1 MNWMFASANS
11 LHGFDAAI
19 DGGMGALQDILW
31 TMPDEPLP
39 EPAAAAV
46 PSEGRCDEEIRE
58 LTDAAQQPTLI
69 FDAGGKFCYFN
80 RSFKALA
87 RTCARDASVRQADC
101 LAHLRAD
108 LIPAGAIAL
117 ASAKGEWSG
126 EIFVAPPS
134 GRPIVLQLQ
143 LKRLGNEDGF
153 DCRFGAIFRDASEEY
168 ARGCELQ
175 SRNVELETAN
185 ARYRSAH
192 EQLIQTEKLASIGQ
206 LAAGVAHEI
215 NNPIGYVHSNLSTLV
230 NYTSHLLALIE
241 AYEAAVSRGPVD
253 DVITEIGEMRR
264 RFDIEFVR
272 ADLPQLLSESQEGVE
287 RVRKIVQDLKDFS
300 RSDASDEW
308 IRADLHKGL
317 DSTLNIVWNE
327 LKYKARVVKTYGE
340 LPRVECI
347 PSELNQVFLNI
358 LVNAGQAI
366 EQNGV
371 ITVTTTLE
379 GAEACIA
386 IGDDGAGIAEDVLP
400 RIFDPFFTT
409 KTVGAGTGL
418 GLSISYGIVKKHGG
432 RFEVSSAPGQGT
444 LFKIYIP
451 VHRPAREAA
460 PA

>member
-1 MNWMFASANS
+1 MNWMFAGVNVLRGIDLAAN
-11 LHGFDAAI
+11 GTVA
-19 DGGMGALQDILW
+19 ALQDILLA
-31 TMPDEPLP
+31 MPDEPLP
-39 EPAAAAV
+39 RMTASATPD
-46 PSEGRCDEEIRE
+46 GRCDEDVRQ

-69 FDAGGKFCYFN
+69 FDVGGKFCYVN
-80 RSFKALA
+80 RGFHALA
-87 RTCARDASVRQADC
+87 RACARDASVRQSDC
-101 LAHLRAD
+101 LAHLHPD
-108 LIPAGAIAL
+108 LIPAAAIAL
-117 ASAKGEWSG
+117 ASARGEWSG
-126 EIFVAPPS
+126 EIFIAPPS
-134 GRPIVLQLQ
+134 GRAIVLQLQ
-143 LKRLGNEDGF
+143 LTRLGTEDAF

-175 SRNVELETAN
+175 NRNVELEAAN
-185 ARYRSAH
+185 AKYRSTH
-192 EQLIQTEKLASIGQ
+192 EQLIQTEKMASIGQ

-230 NYTSHLLALIE
+230 SYTSHLLALIE
-241 AYEAAVSRGPVD
+241 SYEEAVARGPSNPMLA
-253 DVITEIGEMRR
+253 EINEMRR

-272 ADLPQLLSESQEGVE
+272 TDLPQLLSESQEGVE

-308 IRADLHKGL
+308 ILADLHKGL

-340 LPRVECI
+340 LPRVQCI
-347 PSELNQVFLNI
+347 PSELNQVFLNV

-371 ITVTTTLE
+371 ITVTTSLE
-379 GAEACIA
+379 GPEACVA
-386 IGDDGAGIAEDVLP
+386 IGDDGAGIGEDVLP

-432 RFEVSSAPGQGT
+432 RIEVSSTLGQGT

-451 VHRPAREAA
+451 VHRPAREVA
-460 PA
+460 PT

>member
-1 MNWMFASANS
+1 MNWMFAGVNVR
-11 LHGFDAAI
+11 HGLDTAAH
-19 DGGMGALQDILW
+19 GTVAVLQDILLA
-31 TMPDEPLP
+31 MPDDSPTKP
-39 EPAAAAV
+39 MNAPPVDAR
-46 PSEGRCDEEIRE
+46 SDEDVRQV
-58 LTDAAQQPTLI
+58 TDAAHQPTLI
-69 FDAGGKFCYFN
+69 FDAAGKFCYVN
-80 RSFKALA
+80 RSFNALA
-87 RTCARDASVRQADC
+87 RACTRDAAVRQADC
-101 LAHLRAD
+101 LAHLHPD
-108 LIPAGAIAL
+108 LIPAAAIAL

-126 EIFVAPPS
+126 EIFIAPAT

-143 LKRLGNEDGF
+143 LMRLGDESAF
-153 DCRFGAIFRDASEEY
+153 DSRFGAIFRDASEEY

-185 ARYRSAH
+185 AKYRSAH
-192 EQLIQTEKLASIGQ
+192 EQLIQTEKMASIGQ

-230 NYTSHLLALIE
+230 SYTSHLLSLIE
-241 AYEAAVSRGPVD
+241 AYEEAVTRAPSNSMLA
-253 DVITEIGEMRR
+253 EINEMRR

-272 ADLPQLLSESQEGVE
+272 TDLPQLLSESQEGVE

-308 IRADLHKGL
+308 ILADLHKGL

-340 LPRVECI
+340 LPRVQCI
-347 PSELNQVFLNI
+347 PSELNQVFLNV

-371 ITVTTTLE
+371 ITVTTSLE
-379 GAEACIA
+379 GPEVCVA
-386 IGDDGAGIAEDVLP
+386 IGDDGAGISDDVLP

-432 RFEVSSAPGQGT
+432 RFEVSSTPGQGT
-444 LFKIYIP
+444 LFKIYVP
-451 VHRPAREAA
+451 VQRPAREAT

>member
-1 MNWMFASANS
+1 MNWLFAGANAMLNLGS
-11 LHGFDAAI
+11 GAHGHVA
-19 DGGMGALQDILW
+19 ALQDILLA
-31 TMPDEPLP
+31 MPEHIQPN
-39 EPAAAAV
+39 PAPA
-46 PSEGRCDEEIRE
+46 PIDTRCDEDVRQ
-58 LTDAAQQPTLI
+58 LTDAAHQPTLI
-69 FDAGGKFCYFN
+69 FDAAGKFCYFN
-80 RSFKALA
+80 RSFNALA
-87 RTCARDASVRQADC
+87 RACARETAVAQTSC
-101 LAHLRAD
+101 LAHLHPD
-108 LIPAGAIAL
+108 LIPAAAIAL

-126 EIFVAPPS
+126 EIFIAPSS

-143 LKRLGNEDGF
+143 LMRLGSENAF
-153 DCRFGAIFRDASEEY
+153 DSRFGAIFRDASEEY

-175 SRNVELETAN
+175 SRNVELEAAN
-185 ARYRSAH
+185 AKYRSAH

-215 NNPIGYVHSNLSTLV
+215 NNPIGYVHSNLATLV
-230 NYTSHLLALIE
+230 NYTSHLLSLIE
-241 AYEAAVSRGPVD
+241 AYEEAVARGTSNPMLA
-253 DVITEIGEMRR
+253 EINEMRR

-272 ADLPQLLSESQEGVE
+272 TDLPQLLSESQEGVE

-300 RSDASDEW
+300 RSDATDEW
-308 IRADLHKGL
+308 ILADLHKGL

-371 ITVTTTLE
+371 ITVATSLE
-379 GAEACIA
+379 GSEAVVA
-386 IGDDGAGIAEDVLP
+386 IGDDGAGIPEEVLP

-432 RFEVSSAPGQGT
+432 RFEVSSSPGQGT

>member
-1 MNWMFASANS
+1 MNWMYAGVSMLPGLGIAAN
-11 LHGFDAAI
+11 GNAA
-19 DGGMGALQDILW
+19 ALQDILLA
-31 TMPDEPLP
+31 MPDQSPTQP
-39 EPAAAAV
+39 VTTA
-46 PSEGRCDEEIRE
+46 PSYARFEEDMRQI
-58 LTDAAQQPTLI
+58 TDAAHQPTLI
-69 FDAGGKFCYFN
+69 FDASGKFCYFN
-80 RSFKALA
+80 RSFNALA
-87 RTCARDASVRQADC
+87 RACARDVSVRQAAC
-101 LAHLRAD
+101 LAHLHPD
-108 LIPAGAIAL
+108 LIPAAAIAL
-117 ASAKGEWSG
+117 ASARGEWSG
-126 EIFVAPPS
+126 EIFIAPPT

-143 LKRLGNEDGF
+143 LMRLGDDAAF
-153 DCRFGAIFRDASEEY
+153 DSRFGAIFRDASEEY

-175 SRNVELETAN
+175 NRNVELEAAN
-185 ARYRSAH
+185 AKYRSAH

-215 NNPIGYVHSNLSTLV
+215 NNPIGYVHSNLATLV
-230 NYTSHLLALIE
+230 SYTNHLLALIE
-241 AYEAAVSRGPVD
+241 AYEEAVTRPSSNPMLA
-253 DVITEIGEMRR
+253 EINEMRR

-272 ADLPQLLSESQEGVE
+272 TDLPQLLSESQEGVE

-308 IRADLHKGL
+308 ILADLHKGL

-340 LPRVECI
+340 LPRVQCI

-371 ITVTTTLE
+371 ITVTTSLE
-379 GAEACIA
+379 GSEACVA
-386 IGDDGAGIAEDVLP
+386 IGDDGAGIADEVLP

-432 RFEVSSAPGQGT
+432 RFEVSSTPGQGT

-451 VHRPAREAA
+451 VQRPAREAV

>member
-1 MNWMFASANS
+1 MNWFAGANI
-11 LHGFDAAI
+11 LQTFRGGA
-19 DGGMGALQDILW
+19 DGNPAALQDILSA
-31 TMPDEPLP
+31 MPDQPLP
-39 EPAAAAV
+39 ISIAATADAHND
-46 PSEGRCDEEIRE
+46 GDLRQ
-58 LTDAAQQPTLI
+58 LTETAHQPTLI
-69 FDAGGKFCYFN
+69 FDAAGKFCYVN
-80 RSFKALA
+80 RSFNALA
-87 RTCARDASVRQADC
+87 RACARDASVRQADC
-101 LAHLRAD
+101 LAHLHPD
-108 LIPAGAIAL
+108 LIPAAAIAL

-126 EIFVAPPS
+126 EIFIAPSS

-143 LKRLGNEDGF
+143 LMRLGDENAF
-153 DCRFGAIFRDASEEY
+153 DSRFGAIFRDASEEY

-175 SRNVELETAN
+175 NRNVELEAAN
-185 ARYRSAH
+185 TRYRSAH
-192 EQLIQTEKLASIGQ
+192 EQLIQTEKMASIGQ

-230 NYTSHLLALIE
+230 TYTSHLLSLIE
-241 AYEAAVSRGPVD
+241 AYEEAVARGSQNPMLS
-253 DVITEIGEMRR
+253 EINEMRR

-272 ADLPQLLSESQEGVE
+272 TDLPQLLSESQEGVE

-308 IRADLHKGL
+308 ILADLHKGL

-340 LPRVECI
+340 LPRVQCI

-371 ITVTTTLE
+371 VTVTTSLE
-379 GAEACIA
+379 GAEVCVA
-386 IGDDGAGIAEDVLP
+386 IGDDGAGIADDVLP

-409 KTVGAGTGL
+409 KAVGAGTGL

-432 RFEVSSAPGQGT
+432 RFEVSSSPGQGT

-451 VHRPAREAA
+451 VQRPARDAT